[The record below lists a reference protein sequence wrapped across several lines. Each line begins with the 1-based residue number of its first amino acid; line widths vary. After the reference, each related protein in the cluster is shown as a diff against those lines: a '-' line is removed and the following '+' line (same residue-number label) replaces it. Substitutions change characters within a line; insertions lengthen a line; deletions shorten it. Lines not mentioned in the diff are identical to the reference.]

1 MNYTVSIVICTYNR
15 APFLKRTLNSL
26 ANLNYKNFEIVVVNG
41 PSTDETEDVLEPF
54 QNSIKIL
61 KNPQTNLSISRNIG
75 IKASAGDI
83 IAFIDDDAIPD
94 PNWLNDILALYTD
107 PNIGGVGGKVYGPG
121 DDHFQFEGGYV
132 NFWGESNV
140 HYYGA
145 DFNDPKGT
153 RYNMMLG
160 TNCTFRR
167 QAIVAIGG
175 FDEYYEYF
183 HDESDACLRMVRSGF
198 KILNHP
204 KAFIH
209 HEFAKSHIR
218 ESTFD
223 GCHLNW
229 YPIIKNKIYFALKN
243 SEGMASDAERQ
254 NKIIEIR
261 NSHLDD
267 FKYWVHEG
275 KITKAEMKK
284 YTEVCLKAF
293 EKGREDGYSKARAL
307 NFDLDNTIPF
317 MKYDIS
323 KTSKALKICLLCKDN
338 IFDAVGGIAKYTYE
352 LAIGLSRLGQD
363 VHVVTCGKEEADWMQ
378 GGISMHTVI
387 DAPGIEVPEL
397 NKYPTTN
404 SNFQYSYRVYK
415 KIIELHDKYHIDI
428 IESVLWNFEGA
439 VAARLLKGKL
449 PVVIRLQTPLLKVAE
464 TQNWKVTEDLRL
476 FSDFEAQMIKDAAH
490 VIAISEHIKETIS
503 SLYPV
508 EFNSENASTVYLGV
522 DENLMVRSR
531 EGDNIVIL
539 FVGRLERRKGIHT
552 IFEVLPTLL
561 EKYPNVE
568 MRFVGNYEIVDDSLG
583 ETFINHFAKTYGKE
597 KWTNRVHFLGQINN
611 KEKNQEFADCDI
623 FIAPSLYESFGIILI
638 EAMSAKKPVIGCR
651 IGGMQEIV
659 EDGKNGFLIDVEDS
673 EALTSCLE
681 ELIVSPTLRE
691 RMGWNGFERFK
702 KMFSN
707 AAMTHGT
714 LQIYQEIL
722 NNNKPHNA

>member
-284 YTEVCLKAF
+284 YTEVCLKAY

-439 VAARLLKGKL
+439 VAANFLKNSI
-449 PVVIRLQTPLLKVAE
+449 PIIVRLQTPLLKVAE
-464 TQNWKVTEDLRL
+464 TQHWEINDDLQL
-476 FSDFEAQMIKDAAH
+476 FADFEKQLMKDAFH
-490 VIAISEHIKETIS
+490 IISISSNIVETIS
-503 SLYPV
+503 SLYSLSFEPQ
-508 EFNSENASTVYLGV
+508 NISKVYLGIE
-522 DENLMVRSR
+522 ENCAEEIHHENMI
-531 EGDNIVIL
+531 EIL

-552 IFEVLPTLL
+552 IFRSLPTIM
-561 EKYPNVE
+561 KNYDFVQMN
-568 MRFVGNYEIVDDSLG
+568 FVGNPDIYDEILHD
-583 ETFINHFAKTYGKE
+583 TFKSYFYKTYGTE
-597 KWTNRVHFLGQINN
+597 TWANRVKFLGQVSN
-611 KEKNQEFADCDI
+611 EKKQQEFRNCDI

-638 EAMSAKKPVIGCR
+638 EAMSAGKPVIGCE

-659 EDGKNGFLIDVEDS
+659 ENGHSGFLIPVDDS
-673 EALTSCLE
+673 AALTEKLE
-681 ELIVSPTLRE
+681 LLITDSKLRKKIAA
-691 RMGWNGFERFK
+691 NGYKHYKEK
-702 KMFSN
+702 FSN
-707 AAMTHGT
+707 EAMSINT
-714 LQIYQEIL
+714 LNVYKKVVEGWKQ
-722 NNNKPHNA
+722 NG